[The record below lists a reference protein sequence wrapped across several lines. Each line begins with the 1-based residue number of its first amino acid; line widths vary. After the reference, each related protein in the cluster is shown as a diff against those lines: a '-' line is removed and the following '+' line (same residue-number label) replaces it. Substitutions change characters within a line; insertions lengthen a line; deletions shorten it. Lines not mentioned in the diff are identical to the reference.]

1 MLEAVSHQISF
12 NDVHLNLF
20 NISIEGVASTGMLI
34 HLDVWSGR
42 ITEHDVSELN
52 VALQMVRDFPFI

>member
-1 MLEAVSHQISF
+1 MGI
-12 NDVHLNLF
+12 NLF

-42 ITEHDVSELN
+42 ITEHDVLELN
-52 VALQMVRDFPFI
+52 VALQMIRDFPFI